1 MFFLCHDN
9 GLFLR
14 KKNNKK
20 KKNKKKNK
28 EKENGQVRADTEVV
42 SAILELKNG
51 RFPPRKNS
59 PVRFIIMGKK
69 KCKNIITQSLSFCQ
83 KFSPS
88 KGDYIRDQIRKIFF
102 DQPP

>member
-9 GLFLR
+9 GLFIR

-28 EKENGQVRADTEVV
+28 EKGNGQVRADADVV
-42 SAILELKNG
+42 TATLELKNG

-59 PVRFIIMGKK
+59 PVRFIIMEKN
-69 KCKNIITQSLSFCQ
+69 KCQNILTQNLFFC
-83 KFSPS
+83 PS
-88 KGDYIRDQIRKIFF
+88 KETL
-102 DQPP
+102 

>member
-28 EKENGQVRADTEVV
+28 EKENGQVRADAEVV

-59 PVRFIIMGKK
+59 PVRFIIMEKK
-69 KCKNIITQSLSFCQ
+69 QMQ
-83 KFSPS
+83 KYYNTKLIFLP
-88 KGDYIRDQIRKIFF
+88 KI
-102 DQPP
+102 

>member
-1 MFFLCHDN
+1 MFFLCYNN
-9 GLFLR
+9 GHFLR

-28 EKENGQVRADTEVV
+28 EKENGKVRADTEVV

-59 PVRFIIMGKK
+59 PVRFIIMEKN
-69 KCKNIITQSLSFCQ
+69 KCQNILTQNLFFC
-83 KFSPS
+83 PS
-88 KGDYIRDQIRKIFF
+88 KETL
-102 DQPP
+102 

>member
-28 EKENGQVRADTEVV
+28 EKENGNVRADTEVV

-59 PVRFIIMGKK
+59 PVRFIIMEKN
-69 KCKNIITQSLSFCQ
+69 KCQNILTQNLFFLSV
-83 KFSPS
+83 
-88 KGDYIRDQIRKIFF
+88 KGDFTRDQIRKIVF
-102 DQPP
+102 DHPP